1 MTHYRKRFRG
11 GVSANEKG
19 MSASLTLDAVPF
31 SQMVNNARHM
41 VAGNEI
47 GENRR
52 APAYVKRLHPAKY
65 IKCDPMMKELFF
77 PLLTMAKR
85 FGFCSTTGMG
95 SKTAAQIENGQD
107 TPADVQGYSR
117 ANGCYRGIAM
127 FTLRS
132 HTIDDASIRLTPDLR
147 TVGSTMAS
155 GTSQPIRSPYIRF
168 NNGPAMQTTF
178 VSSSGGSESSAV
190 YGGGYV
196 APSAIGAPTVSAS
209 GPTQDELQFNQTKIH
224 VSECGDIQELE
235 TKAVQSV
242 NFQHAVGSATSSE
255 GTTTLGVQSGN
266 PAPNWNGTGSVVN
279 SSGTYYANLKNT
291 TIRIADGYLE
301 LDITNGKSQST
312 FIEVVIHAHKKHAS
326 NIDTQDLLDAVVN
339 AVQYQQTDRNVSA
352 FYSDPQNQQNPGG
365 WQALWDPTYPLLGC
379 KSQHRKPIDD
389 IAREVHRSN
398 HMLSAGQSKTV
409 KIFLGNLY
417 YDLGSKCTAS
427 SIDGGDTDSPNGF
440 ISPGTG
446 VGALNIAVGHSGVLQ
461 LTAPTNGGTSAPDFS
476 VLPDT
481 YNATSGAHTI
491 PGTGFWVG
499 KQFCPSEIV
508 VNGNYVEKFYP
519 AYVVDKERRNWT
531 DRPMMPPSIPYGY
544 TLPAGQPVQ
553 EVLGTVDATN
563 PVPANITTAFREE
576 L

>member
-1 MTHYRKRFRG
+1 MTTRKRIRAG
-11 GVSANEKG
+11 ASMHG
-19 MSASLTLDAVPF
+19 MSASLTLDDVPF
-31 SQMVNNARHM
+31 SQLINNARHM

-47 GENRR
+47 GEQRR

-95 SKTAAQIENGQD
+95 SRTAAMIQNGTN
-107 TPADVQGYSR
+107 TPDDVQGFSR
-117 ANGCYRGIAM
+117 ANGCYRGVAI
-127 FTLRS
+127 FTVRS
-132 HTIDDASIRLTPDLR
+132 HTIDDVSLRLTPDLR

-155 GTSQPIRSPYIRF
+155 GSSQPIRSPYIRF
-168 NNGPAMQTTF
+168 NNGPPLQTT
-178 VSSSGGSESSAV
+178 VGTGDSVV

-196 APSAIGAPTVSAS
+196 AQSAIGAPSISTS
-209 GPTQDELQFNQTKIH
+209 GPSPDEVDFNQTKIH
-224 VSECGDIQELE
+224 VSECGDINELE

-255 GTTTLGVQSGN
+255 GTTVLGTQTGN
-266 PAPNWNGTGSVVN
+266 PSPNWNGNGKVVN
-279 SSGTYYANLKNT
+279 GNGAYYANLKNT

-301 LDITNGKSQST
+301 MDITNGKSQST
-312 FIEVVIHAHKKHAS
+312 FIEVVIHAHKKHEA
-326 NIDTQDLLDAVVN
+326 NLDTQDLLDAVVN
-339 AVQYQQTDRNVSA
+339 AVQYQQSDRNVTPY
-352 FYSDPQNQQNPGG
+352 YSNILNQQNPGG

-417 YDLGSKCTAS
+417 YDLGNKCTGG
-427 SIDGGDTDSPNGF
+427 SIDGGDTDSPSGF
-440 ISPGTG
+440 ISPGCG
-446 VGALNIAVGHSGVLQ
+446 VGALNIAVGHSGVMQ
-461 LTAPTNGGTSAPDFS
+461 LTAPTHGTALSAPDFS

-481 YNATSGAHTI
+481 YDAISGEHTV

-531 DRPMMPPSIPYGY
+531 DRPMMPPSIPNGY
-544 TLPAGQPVQ
+544 TLPAGQPIQ
-553 EVLGTVDATN
+553 EVLGTVDASK

>member
-1 MTHYRKRFRG
+1 MITKHNKRIRASASYG
-11 GVSANEKG
+11 GVSAS
-19 MSASLTLDAVPF
+19 MTLDDVPF
-31 SQMVNNARHM
+31 SQLVNNARHM
-41 VAGNEI
+41 VANNEV
-47 GENRR
+47 GEQRR

-77 PLLTMAKR
+77 PLLTLAKR
-85 FGFCSTTGMG
+85 FGFCSVTGLG
-95 SKTAAQIENGQD
+95 GRTAASIVNNNM
-107 TPADVQGYSR
+107 TPDDVQGFSR

-132 HTIDDASIRLTPDLR
+132 HTIDDASLRLTPDLR
-147 TVGSTMAS
+147 DVGETMAS
-155 GTSQPIRSPYIRF
+155 GSSSAIRSPYIRF
-168 NNGPAMQTTF
+168 NNGPPLKRSDGVA
-178 VSSSGGSESSAV
+178 GDSAI
-190 YGGGYV
+190 YTGGYV
-196 APSAIGAPTVSAS
+196 AAGALAAPTISTS
-209 GPTQDELQFNQTKIH
+209 GPSNNEQDFNQTKIR
-224 VSECGDIQELE
+224 VSECGNIQELE

-242 NFQHAVGSATSSE
+242 NFQHAVGSSTSSE
-255 GTTTLGVQSGN
+255 GTTAIGVASGN
-266 PAPNWNGTGSVVN
+266 PAPNWDGTGAVVDSN
-279 SSGTYYANLKNT
+279 GNYYANLKNT

-312 FIEVVIHAHKKHAS
+312 FIEVVIHAHKKHAAS
-326 NIDTQDLLDAVVN
+326 IDTQDLLDAIVN
-339 AVQYQQTDRNVSA
+339 AVQYQQTDRNVSTY
-352 FYSDPQNQQNPGG
+352 FSNSVHQQNPGG

-417 YDLGSKCTAS
+417 YDLGNKST
-427 SIDGGDTDSPNGF
+427 GGTLSGTDSDTPNGF

-446 VGALNIAVGHSGVLQ
+446 VGALNIAIGHSGVLQ
-461 LTAPTNGGTSAPDFS
+461 LTAPTHGSASGAPDFS
-476 VLPDT
+476 IFPDSRDA
-481 YNATSGAHTI
+481 ATGEHTVTGA
-491 PGTGFWVG
+491 GFWVG

-508 VNGNYVEKFYP
+508 VEGNYVEKFYP

-531 DRPMMPPSIPYGY
+531 DRPMMAPSIGDGY

-553 EVLGTVDATN
+553 EVLGTVDAN
-563 PVPANITTAFREE
+563 KPAPANITTAFREE